1 MRFAHDTEPA
11 LRAAV
16 KLVNSACEPDTL
28 TSLEQLRTFY
38 RSEGYTGRPPRTVAD
53 LDAVRHIRPRLR
65 TVLTAERD
73 NAADLVNQI
82 LADLTTAP
90 RLRRHDDLDWHL
102 HIVDDDAPLQV
113 RILAET
119 AMAVTDL
126 IRADELSRLRQ
137 CAADDCDALA
147 LDLTRNRS
155 KIFCSPACGNGM
167 AVAAYRRRRRAATN
181 SGRR

>member
-16 KLVNSACEPDTL
+16 VLVNSASDPDTMS
-28 TSLEQLRTFY
+28 SLEQLREFY
-38 RSEGYTGRPPRTVAD
+38 RAEGYTGRPPRTNAD
-53 LDAVRHIRPRLR
+53 LDGVRQARPRLR
-65 TVLTAERD
+65 ALLTAQRD
-73 NAADLVNQI
+73 EAADLVNEI
-82 LADLTTAP
+82 LADITTSP

-102 HIVDDDAPLQV
+102 HIVDDNADLHV

-126 IRADELSRLRQ
+126 IRADELSRLLV
-137 CAADDCDALA
+137 CAAEDCDGIV

-155 KIFCSPACGNGM
+155 KIFCSPSCSNGT
-167 AVAAYRRRRRAATN
+167 AVAAYRERQRKAAT
-181 SGRR
+181 